1 VTATEVLDC
10 KQSAASAGAKKSGQG
25 GQGELFKMMT
35 GVTMVYVPYRGSAS
49 GLAICSAVWSRTGLF
64 FIPGAVRI
72 LYGDYRVSPMARAD
86 ASRKRA

>member
-1 VTATEVLDC
+1 VTATQVLDC
-10 KQSAASAGAKKSGQG
+10 KQSAASARAKKS